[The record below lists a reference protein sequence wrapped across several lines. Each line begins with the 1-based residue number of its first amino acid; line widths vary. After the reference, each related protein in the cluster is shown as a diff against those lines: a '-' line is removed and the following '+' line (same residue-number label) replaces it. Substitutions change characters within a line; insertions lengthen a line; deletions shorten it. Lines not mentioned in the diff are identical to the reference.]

1 MKGTGWSIILGG
13 VLMAIATLLH
23 PIIVNPW
30 AVLKVLPK
38 TVLTFW
44 MWDHFLMLL
53 GISLWLLSLACV
65 PPVLRKHD
73 PLGMAAIYCFVASF
87 TIWVIVLT
95 MELGVFPPLGVD
107 VLTFHR
113 SDLKSLWSVLF
124 SVGLLSGYGAMFLA
138 YVGIIFL
145 SVNFKNANGLKGFR
159 SWGILCGV
167 IGAVGLL
174 FTLFKIHW
182 GVLLLLLTTPP
193 PFLWTLILGWFL
205 IKEKAQVKPNNT
217 INL

>member
-13 VLMAIATLLH
+13 LLMAVATLLH

-30 AVLKVLPK
+30 SVLKVLPK
-38 TVLTFW
+38 TVQTFW

-65 PPVLRKHD
+65 PPVLRKQK
-73 PLGMAAIYCFVASF
+73 PLGMTAIYCFVASF

-95 MELGVFPPLGVD
+95 MELGVFPPLGID

-113 SDLKSLWSVLF
+113 SDLKTLWSVLF
-124 SVGLLSGYGAMFLA
+124 SIGLLSGYGAMFLA
-138 YVGIIFL
+138 YAGMIFL
-145 SVNFKNANGLKGFR
+145 SFNIKGVKGLTRFR

-167 IGAVGLL
+167 IGALGILL
-174 FTLFKIHW
+174 TLFKIHW
-182 GVLLLLLTTPP
+182 GVLLLSLTTPP
-193 PFLWTLILGWFL
+193 PFFWTLILGWSL
-205 IKEKAQVKPNNT
+205 TKEKAQERSNNT
-217 INL
+217 FDL